1 MNTNNI
7 DRYQTT
13 NQAIVG
19 RTVEATLGRDVANTN
34 SMQEL
39 LSDVKMQLVVGP
51 DLGKTAPVAS
61 YWFYH
66 SRLYRE
72 AKTVV
77 ISLDEYPLAWRG
89 ELWLKPNSGTTAT
102 LLNGIARQVVELG
115 LAAKDV
121 AQDPGFSAWQQRL
134 VNHDIDSV
142 SKATGI
148 SAEQIKQAATLYA
161 TGGAGMSKSAD
172 AAYPAALI
180 YQTVAHQIGDEYG
193 DAAEISAAC
202 NNLAILTGNFG
213 RGGGGV
219 ASLRGDANSQGAYDM
234 GATPSLFAG
243 GASVED
249 ARARAAFEN
258 AWLPRWAE
266 KAKTSNGFVPVRT
279 LPAKKGKT
287 QAEMI
292 AAIERGEITAMVV
305 DGRVAGRNETL
316 NAELEAALAK
326 LQFLVVFDAF
336 DSPLAKLANI
346 VLPKSMS
353 LEKDGTF
360 TSFDRTVQRV
370 RAAVPALGEAISGV
384 EFISRLSNRL
394 GYGMNYRVTG
404 DVMNEIAKVNPDYA
418 GVTYAR
424 LERGGIS
431 VPVASYAAEGNPILQ
446 PGADGRATISPRL
459 AAAV

>member
-1 MNTNNI
+1 
-7 DRYQTT
+7 
-13 NQAIVG
+13 
-19 RTVEATLGRDVANTN
+19 
-34 SMQEL
+34 
-39 LSDVKMQLVVGP
+39 
-51 DLGKTAPVAS
+51 
-61 YWFYH
+61 
-66 SRLYRE
+66 
-72 AKTVV
+72 
-77 ISLDEYPLAWRG
+77 
-89 ELWLKPNSGTTAT
+89 
-102 LLNGIARQVVELG
+102 
-115 LAAKDV
+115 
-121 AQDPGFSAWQQRL
+121 
-134 VNHDIDSV
+134 
-142 SKATGI
+142 
-148 SAEQIKQAATLYA
+148 
-161 TGGAGMSKSAD
+161 
-172 AAYPAALI
+172 
-180 YQTVAHQIGDEYG
+180 
-193 DAAEISAAC
+193 
-202 NNLAILTGNFG
+202 
-213 RGGGGV
+213 
-219 ASLRGDANSQGAYDM
+219 
-234 GATPSLFAG
+234 
-243 GASVED
+243 
-249 ARARAAFEN
+249 
-258 AWLPRWAE
+258 
-266 KAKTSNGFVPVRT
+266 
-279 LPAKKGKT
+279 
-287 QAEMI
+287 MI